1 MTQGERIREIRTHS
15 NLTLERFGNMI
26 GIKKNSVSQLE
37 NGKNALTEQTLKS
50 ICREFN
56 VSEIWLRTGEGKMF
70 VQPDAFSLDRF
81 AKDNGMNEQDL
92 RILKLYFSIDA
103 QKRHDA
109 INYFINGMIDE
120 PDKKPEPVKRFVP
133 KTASELASLFPSE
146 EDEENE
152 VG

>member
-1 MTQGERIREIRTHS
+1 MEVITLTQGERIREIRTHS
-15 NLTLERFGNMI
+15 NLTLERFGNII

-56 VSEIWLRTGEGKMF
+56 VSEMWLRTGEGDMF
-70 VQPDAFSLDRF
+70 IQPDTFSLDRF
-81 AKDNGMNEQDL
+81 AKERGMNEQDL
-92 RILKLYFSIDA
+92 RILKLYFSIDP

-109 INYFINGMIDE
+109 IDYFLNSLLDE
-120 PDKKPEPVKRFVP
+120 PAKRFLP
-133 KTASELASLFPSE
+133 KTAAELETAFPPE
-146 EDEENE
+146 EDTSDK